1 MTESESV
8 RTELLHDLHTGMSDN
23 ALMEKYRLSYAQ
35 LRDLYKDL
43 FDAGL
48 LRPEKGSESMSLQHP
63 MGPNVGSEVMIPG
76 NEFRPPDSSRIVQR
90 ELYDDK
96 RNEDRYD
103 LDFDM
108 PVYEISQPEVQGRVV
123 DITERGARLSGVR
136 AEVGE
141 ALTLVA
147 LGDTMSDIA
156 PFEFQARCKWIS
168 DNEDETD
175 GVSGFEIT
183 EISDESLNELR
194 KLIHSID
201 LGI

>member
-8 RTELLHDLHTGMSDN
+8 STELLHDLHTGMSDN

-63 MGPNVGSEVMIPG
+63 MGPNVGSEVIPG
-76 NEFRPPDSSRIVQR
+76 NEVRPPDSSRRVQR

-156 PFEFQARCKWIS
+156 PFEFRARCKWIS
-168 DNEDETD
+168 DNEDKTD

-183 EISDESLNELR
+183 EISDESLSELR